1 MTRSLQRAGL
11 HRGYRSGELTPADV
25 VDAVYDRI
33 VARGDDAVWIHLVD
47 RTQAHARAREL
58 AARYAGRALPPLY
71 GLPFGVKDNVDVA
84 GLPTTAACPDFAYMA
99 RDTAPVVARAL
110 AAGAILVGKTNLDQF
125 ATGLTGTRSPYG
137 VVRNPFDARVI
148 AGGSSSGSAVAVAVG
163 LVSFAIGT
171 DTAGSGRVPAGL
183 TGTVGVKPSRGLVSS
198 RGVVPACRSLD
209 CPSIF
214 ALSAADGAAVL
225 AVVAGLDPAD
235 PFSRPLPAPPPVPTE
250 LDAATLRVGVP
261 ASAGLGLPAETA
273 EVFAGVVRRLEA
285 WGAQLVPV
293 DLGPFLEVGDL
304 LYEGPW
310 IAERMATLEGFVAAN
325 PAAVHPVTRQVL
337 AGAQGVRGVDV
348 FRGMHAL
355 AEGRVRT
362 AGTWTAVDVVVVPTA
377 PGAPSVEAVLADP
390 IRENATLGRFT
401 NFVNLLDLAAVAA
414 PAAMTPGGIPAGVTF
429 LAPAGADALLGGLAD
444 AWQREAALP
453 VGATGH
459 ALEPA
464 AHASRRTGPD
474 APSLAHR
481 P

>member
-1 MTRSLQRAGL
+1 MTGSLQRATL
-11 HRGYRSGELTPADV
+11 HRAYRSGALTPADV

-33 VARGDDAVWIHLVD
+33 AARGDDAVWIHLVGRAD
-47 RTQAHARAREL
+47 ALARARDL
-58 AARYAGRALPPLY
+58 AERYDGRELPPLY

-84 GLPTTAACPDFAYMA
+84 GLPTTAACPQFAYVA
-99 RDTAPVVARAL
+99 DESAPVVARAL

-148 AGGSSSGSAVAVAVG
+148 AGGSSSGSAVAVAAG

-225 AVVAGLDPAD
+225 AVVAGSDPAD
-235 PFSRPLPAPPPVPTE
+235 PFSRPLPAPPRVPVAPE
-250 LDAATLRVGVP
+250 VGRLRVGVP
-261 ASAGLGLPAETA
+261 VAAGLGLSPDTA
-273 EVFAGVVRRLEA
+273 DAFGSAVRRLSA

-304 LYEGPW
+304 LYGGPW
-310 IAERMATLEGFVAAN
+310 IAERMATLEDFVTEN
-325 PAAVHPVTRQVL
+325 PAAVHPVTREVL
-337 AGAQGVRGVDV
+337 AGAHGVRGVDV
-348 FRGMHAL
+348 FRGLHAL

-362 AGTWTAVDVVVVPTA
+362 AGTWASADVVVVPTA

-390 IRENATLGRFT
+390 IGENAALGRFT

-414 PAAMTPGGIPAGVTF
+414 PAAMSPGGVPVGITF
-429 LAPAGADALLGGLAD
+429 LAPAGSDALLGGLAD
-444 AWQREAALP
+444 AWQREVALP

-459 ALEPA
+459 PLEPSGEA
-464 AHASRRTGPD
+464 A
-474 APSLAHR
+474 
-481 P
+481 